1 MTRSTM
7 IHYVTDV
14 TDWDYNPSNGNN
26 VSFSINDSAGGYDR
40 MVLFFEN
47 NSQQAKGFYERNT
60 SPTTGSLKDKKRI
73 QDLEKALELIAYGNI
88 RVTDIGSIAKDALEA
103 DPEYI
108 YLPF

>member
-1 MTRSTM
+1 M

-14 TDWDYNPSNGNN
+14 TEWDYDPSNGNN
-26 VSFSINDSAGGYDR
+26 VGFRINDSAGGYDR
-40 MVLFFEN
+40 VVLFFEN
-47 NSQQAKGFYERNT
+47 SPQAAKEFYERN
-60 SPTTGSLKDKKRI
+60 SSSSTGSLKDKKRI

-88 RVTDIGSIAKDALEA
+88 RVTDIGSIAKEALEK